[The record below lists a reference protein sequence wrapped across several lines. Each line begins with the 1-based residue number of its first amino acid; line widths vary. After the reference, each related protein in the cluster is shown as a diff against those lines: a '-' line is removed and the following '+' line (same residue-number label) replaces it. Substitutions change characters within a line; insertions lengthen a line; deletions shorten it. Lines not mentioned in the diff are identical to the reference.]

1 MKRII
6 QIVGIIC
13 LGIVIAINLI
23 YASYLNIS
31 EEIITGYNS
40 VIFTIEVILIG
51 IMLYLIANMLD
62 DLLYKEEKKESA
74 TKRRVIYGILI
85 TIYIAVTICWTIFI
99 RPGIVADQVH
109 VAGLARSFV
118 RGDTEEYLTENSYA
132 GNSLK
137 EYFEGYSQQIPLA
150 FVQSLF
156 FRLMN
161 NSEIESLRALNV
173 VRCSLNNMGYL

>member
-1 MKRII
+1 M
-6 QIVGIIC
+6 
-13 LGIVIAINLI
+13 
-23 YASYLNIS
+23 
-31 EEIITGYNS
+31 
-40 VIFTIEVILIG
+40 
-51 IMLYLIANMLD
+51 
-62 DLLYKEEKKESA
+62 

-99 RPGIVADQVH
+99 RPGVVADQVH
-109 VAGLARSFV
+109 VAGLAQSFV